1 MTRYRPLIMFA
12 VGITF
17 IYWIISLHKA
27 PFPYPRNIILTRD
40 VIFGYSYEVYKPDG
54 IFICAQNDWV
64 YLTAIWKGH
73 GSDSDDATGLVKQ
86 YRRPLHLL
94 LSSNNIFDPNNKWQ
108 LLYIHRLEGP
118 ITHIS
123 SYYHENNPMISNH
136 DFDENN
142 ALAVLY
148 QKQEQEQIQYV
159 LRLYNIGNFES
170 GSADFEYVE
179 CKKHSDTCHN
189 YPSFKYQDIILPGT
203 TKIKSFHVED
213 SLILYSRNPDHAKFR
228 TIQIPRNIFEIGKR
242 QNEVLVIKS
251 GESGPTQRI
260 TREEPSKRKTLTYR
274 RVYAASGVIRV
285 MNAEIT
291 ADEESWTFQVTVIHN
306 SSSVDDT
313 SWRIKK
319 LISYT
324 QSSPKRAEYEQFDFV
339 HGITPSSPIAIPK
352 PIVVTARNMTTIC
365 IALNDILFTFDYS
378 NATSTSESKQDS
390 YSKEAYIVRSE
401 YLPVLEELPFQVVGA
416 EVNANGNILLLVTQE
431 NYILIFKRG
440 LADIHLPSSTR
451 SRKGWFYRLID
462 DNQINNS
469 NRATSINGENW
480 ELRMVIASSYLDFL
494 SQSDLGVIAVKTLNI
509 SKLQPGYVGK
519 NVTENILLTLFENGN
534 VATFNL
540 DKAEQE
546 MKLWFIIKRRWQ
558 MYLGMICVVLV
569 FVWHEMH

>member
-1 MTRYRPLIMFA
+1 
-12 VGITF
+12 
-17 IYWIISLHKA
+17 
-27 PFPYPRNIILTRD
+27 
-40 VIFGYSYEVYKPDG
+40 PDG
-54 IFICAQNDWV
+54 LFICAQNDWV
-64 YLTAIWKGH
+64 YLTAIWKGYE
-73 GSDSDDATGLVKQ
+73 SDFDDATGLIKQ

-94 LSSNNIFDPNNKWQ
+94 LSSNNFDPNNKWQ

-123 SYYHENNPMISNH
+123 SYYHENSQIVSKR

-170 GSADFEYVE
+170 GSADFNRVE
-179 CKKHSDTCHN
+179 CEKPFYTCHN
-189 YPSFKYQDIILPGT
+189 YPSFEYQDIILPGT

-213 SLILYSRNPDHAKFR
+213 SLILYSRNPDNAKFR
-228 TIQIPRNIFEIGKR
+228 TIQIPQNIFEIGKR
-242 QNEVLVIKS
+242 KDEALVIKS
-251 GESGPTQRI
+251 SEPGPTQRI
-260 TREEPSKRKTLTYR
+260 TREEPFKRKTLTYR

-291 ADEESWTFQVTVIHN
+291 ADEESWTFQVMVIHN
-306 SSSVDDT
+306 SSSSDDA
-313 SWRIKK
+313 SWRNKK

-339 HGITPSSPIAIPK
+339 HGIAPTSPIAIPK

-378 NATSTSESKQDS
+378 NTTSTSDPKQDS

-416 EVNANGNILLLVTQE
+416 EVNANGNMLLLVTQE

-440 LADIHLPSSTR
+440 HADIHLPSSTR
-451 SRKGWFYRLID
+451 ARKGWFDRSTD

-469 NRATSINGENW
+469 NRATNVNGDNW
-480 ELRMVIASSYLDFL
+480 ELRMVITSSYLDFI
-494 SQSDLGVIAVKTLNI
+494 SQSDLGVVAVKTLNI

-569 FVWHEMH
+569 FVWNEMH

>member
-1 MTRYRPLIMFA
+1 MTRYRPLIMLA

-40 VIFGYSYEVYKPDG
+40 VIFGHSFELYKPDG

-64 YLTAIWKGH
+64 YLTAIWKGY
-73 GSDSDDATGLVKQ
+73 GSDFDDATGLIKQ

-94 LSSNNIFDPNNKWQ
+94 LSSNNFGPDNEWK
-108 LLYIHRLEGP
+108 LLYVHRLDGP
-118 ITHIS
+118 IAHTS
-123 SYYHENNPMISNH
+123 SYHHKNNLITT
-136 DFDENN
+136 DYDYDENN

-148 QKQEQEQIQYV
+148 QKQEEEQIQYV

-170 GSADFEYVE
+170 GSADSDYV
-179 CKKHSDTCHN
+179 
-189 YPSFKYQDIILPGT
+189 DIIMPGT

-213 SLILYSRNPDHAKFR
+213 SLILYSRNPDNAKFR

-242 QNEVLVIKS
+242 KNEALIIKS
-251 GESGPTQRI
+251 GI

-306 SSSVDDT
+306 SSSVEDT
-313 SWRIKK
+313 SWRNKK

-324 QSSPKRAEYEQFDFV
+324 QSSPKRIEYDQFDFV
-339 HGITPSSPIAIPK
+339 RGITPISPTIIPK

-378 NATSTSESKQDS
+378 NTTSASDPKQDS

-401 YLPVLEELPFQVVGA
+401 YLPVLEELPFQVIGA

-431 NYILIFKRG
+431 NYILIYKRG
-440 LADIHLPSSTR
+440 LADIHLTSSTR
-451 SRKGWFYRLID
+451 SRKGWFDRLID

-469 NRATSINGENW
+469 NRATNINGENW
-480 ELRMVIASSYLDFL
+480 ELRMVITSSYLDFV

-509 SKLQPGYVGK
+509 SRLQPEYVGK
-519 NVTENILLTLFENGN
+519 NVTENILLTLFENGR

-540 DKAEQE
+540 DRAEQE

-558 MYLGMICVVLV
+558 MNDMCSVGFCL
-569 FVWHEMH
+569 E